1 MHKQTEEYY
10 KTQTLG
16 FGSGSIYNVGCYLV
30 SLCNG
35 LVKFGHEFTPRTLNE
50 LLKSKNLFIGEFK
63 NYINVDKLVSVLP
76 DIFTSFKKIEPWNDM
91 ASLQWYLSRNYVVL
105 GKVDARGIGGTGT
118 HFVLITDTVGEDAII
133 FDPWT
138 GEHQPVK
145 NRYNKY
151 GNIKG
156 LRIFGIVPKLPIT
169 ENPMPNELQTV
180 LDHYKVK
187 TSDELITMIDA
198 QLGFLESE
206 RKKNNELGDKLG
218 TCQTDYKE
226 EVRISNDRKR
236 AIQDLSDILHVEANI
251 ESVKSAVNKFTE
263 IETGLNKQIKD
274 LERQVTKRDNEII
287 AQKIKHEENLDRLQ
301 EKIVQMEKKHASEL
315 DRLKEQVNNVQQQ
328 VGDTNEKE
336 AENNVFKRLLDKIK
350 LFIMKY

>member
-35 LVKFGHEFTPRTLNE
+35 LVEFGHEFTPRTLNE

-105 GKVDARGIGGTGT
+105 GKVDARGIGGSGT
-118 HFVLITDTVGEDAII
+118 HFVYITDIVGEDAII

-206 RKKNNELGDKLG
+206 REKNKELTDKLS
-218 TCQTDYKE
+218 TCQENLKT
-226 EVRISNDRKR
+226 EVNISKDRKKELEEIAYLLGPEVTVETAR
-236 AIQDLSDILHVEANI
+236 RNVEEIISRESGYIQQVAKLEKAVE
-251 ESVKSAVNKFTE
+251 E
-263 IETGLNKQIKD
+263 
-274 LERQVTKRDNEII
+274 RDNKII
-287 AQKIKHEENLDRLQ
+287 AQKLKQETELDRLQ
-301 EKIVQMEKKHASEL
+301 EKIVQMEKKHALEL

-336 AENNVFKRLLDKIK
+336 AENNVFKKLLDKIK
-350 LFIMKY
+350 AFILKY